1 MLRGKH
7 DLSML
12 IVWEGMTTLEFMACW
27 EACIKQEKEKD
38 MSYWERP
45 TTLREAWSLVESIRV
60 EMIGIRQNA
69 LQKEALLRVCD

>member
-1 MLRGKH
+1 
-7 DLSML
+7 
-12 IVWEGMTTLEFMACW
+12 
-27 EACIKQEKEKD
+27 

-69 LQKEALLRVCD
+69 LQKEALLRVCDCMKLLIDEIIDLKRIKEKRF